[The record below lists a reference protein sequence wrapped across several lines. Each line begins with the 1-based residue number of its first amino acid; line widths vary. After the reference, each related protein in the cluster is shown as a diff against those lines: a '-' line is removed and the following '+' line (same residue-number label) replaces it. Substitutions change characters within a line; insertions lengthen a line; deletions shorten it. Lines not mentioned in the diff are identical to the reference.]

1 MDLRHRR
8 ELAAQ
13 ADLPAVPV
21 TPPVSPSLLTGN
33 VIALPRPEPA
43 PPLHEAMLEML
54 HEARRRG
61 MSHTKDSLPACE
73 LMLEI
78 HAPAGELMGMPCAAC
93 HEPWPC
99 TTALDILGGLEP
111 IV

>member
-1 MDLRHRR
+1 MDLRRRR

-13 ADLPAVPV
+13 ADLAAGPV
-21 TPPVSPSLLTGN
+21 TPPVSPSLLMAE

-43 PPLHEAMLEML
+43 PPLHRTMLEML

-61 MSHTKDSLPACE
+61 MSHQGDSLPACE

-78 HAPAGELMGMPCAAC
+78 HAPEGELMGMPCAAC
-93 HEPWPC
+93 HGPWPC
-99 TTALDILGGLEP
+99 TTVLGILGGLE
-111 IV
+111 